1 MRGLSSRRRHAVP
14 LLAAAAWAMAAGAGA
29 APPSSKHVQVQL
41 VPEVESIRPG
51 QPFTVGLQLRMDP
64 EWHTY
69 WKNPGDSGLPTR
81 LTWTLPEGF
90 QAGPI
95 QWPYPGTFTQGPV
108 TSYGYAG
115 EVLLAVAITPPPA
128 LAVGTSVTLA
138 ARADWL
144 ECREACL
151 PGRRDL
157 SLVLPVRSEAPRP
170 SAQWAPA
177 FAAARARVP
186 APGTGWTFEAQQT
199 ADQIVLNFHPPR
211 TQPPIRGAYF
221 FPDRGQVIDH
231 AARQTFTHVI
241 GGYRLEMTPAPNAAR
256 PLGALEGVLLT
267 HGISGIKAVRV
278 DAKSAGAGGQ
288 TKGAGRRP
296 PSPKEKP

>member
-1 MRGLSSRRRHAVP
+1 MWA
-14 LLAAAAWAMAAGAGA
+14 LAAGGSA
-29 APPSSKHVQVQL
+29 APSPSKHVQAQL
-41 VPEVESIRPG
+41 VSEVESIRPG
-51 QPFTVGLQLRMDP
+51 QPFTVALQLRMDP

-81 LTWTLPEGF
+81 LTWTLPAGF

-95 QWPYPGTFTQGPV
+95 QWPYPGPFTQGPV

-115 EVLLAVAITPPPA
+115 EVLLAVAITPPPS

-177 FAAARARVP
+177 FAAARARLPEP
-186 APGTGWTFEAQQT
+186 ATGWTFGVNEET
-199 ADQIVLNFHPPR
+199 GRIVLNLRPPR
-211 TQPPIRGAYF
+211 THGPIRGAYF

-231 AARQTFTHVI
+231 AAPQDFTHVVA
-241 GGYRLEMTPAPNAAR
+241 GYRLEMTPAPNAPR
-256 PLGALEGVLLT
+256 PLGALEGVLLM
-267 HGISGIKAVRV
+267 HGPGGIKAVRV
-278 DAKSAGAGGQ
+278 DAKSAVAGGQ
-288 TKGAGRRP
+288 TKGGGRRP